1 MATTA
6 EATITL
12 PVSLG
17 EALDKLTILEIK
29 MSKIGDERRTD
40 VEVEYGSLLA
50 LLHTHQIKHAYY
62 YRLLKESNRTIW
74 DLQESFHG
82 AAEPSA
88 EVCSKILKENDRRF
102 RIKKKINH
110 SVNSALKEQ
119 KGYAKKKALVFGHLG
134 MGDMIWMNGAVRYL
148 ATEFDEV
155 VVICKRANA
164 ANVTTMYRDDPT
176 IILFFIPS
184 DEDLYPWWVIDNS
197 GVPIRRVTDNYTFF
211 ECGQH
216 AMKPVYNLPE
226 SFYVDMQIPYEYA
239 KSFFYIERTQ
249 ASKDLAAFFKN
260 IPYILIHENASSV
273 STNIFK
279 HVMDRGMIV
288 LDICKNHYPSGH
300 IWHSLA
306 EMVVKRPLLDYMDL
320 LEGAR
325 ELHLIESS
333 LFCLACHLDLSR
345 VAVRK
350 SYMGFME
357 GAAFRTRGLFTDGV
371 AEPAPAPA

>member
-1 MATTA
+1 
-6 EATITL
+6 
-12 PVSLG
+12 
-17 EALDKLTILEIK
+17 
-29 MSKIGDERRTD
+29 
-40 VEVEYGSLLA
+40 
-50 LLHTHQIKHAYY
+50 
-62 YRLLKESNRTIW
+62 
-74 DLQESFHG
+74 
-82 AAEPSA
+82 
-88 EVCSKILKENDRRF
+88 
-102 RIKKKINH
+102 
-110 SVNSALKEQ
+110 
-119 KGYAKKKALVFGHLG
+119 
-134 MGDMIWMNGAVRYL
+134 
-148 ATEFDEV
+148 
-155 VVICKRANA
+155 
-164 ANVTTMYRDDPT
+164 
-176 IILFFIPS
+176 
-184 DEDLYPWWVIDNS
+184 
-197 GVPIRRVTDNYTFF
+197 
-211 ECGQH
+211 
-216 AMKPVYNLPE
+216 MKPVYNLPE

-350 SYMGFME
+350 CYMGFME